1 MSLNSFEYSNL
12 KHTSIFTWIK
22 ELLDGK
28 KAIDVLFVKRN
39 LIRQENWPSTKF
51 KSFVK
56 HSSHLIIQDPIVDF

>member
-39 LIRQENWPSTKF
+39 LIRQEIGQ
-51 KSFVK
+51 VQDL
-56 HSSHLIIQDPIVDF
+56 SHLLNTVHTLLSKTQ